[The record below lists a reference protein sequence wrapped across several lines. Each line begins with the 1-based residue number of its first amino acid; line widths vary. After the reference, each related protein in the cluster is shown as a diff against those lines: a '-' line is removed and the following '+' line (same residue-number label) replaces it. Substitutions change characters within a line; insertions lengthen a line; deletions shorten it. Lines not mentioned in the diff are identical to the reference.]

1 MKTVNAFLEQ
11 LQQLNIVLWE
21 SAGKLRFRAPQGVF
35 TAELR
40 RQVNQQKAAILAALR
55 QQDRVQHHPEQS
67 CEPFPLTEVQAAYL
81 LGRTQAWVDG
91 GTGCHGYAELTIGA
105 PERWGA
111 DDYQEAWRRMV
122 SCHAMLHARISSE
135 GWQQIDPDVV
145 VPLEVSVCAT
155 EQVFTQTQDA
165 VRHRL
170 KHRHYDPQMPPL
182 IEAHIVTV
190 VGRQATLHLS
200 VDLIVTDFIGI
211 NVILTDFFRVLNQPD
226 LVLQPPSLSFR
237 DYVLHRERQRASP
250 AGQEAYR
257 RAETFWRQ
265 KAASLPAAMSL
276 GELHPPETQEISYR
290 RRCHTLDGLGWQSF
304 LAQTRH
310 HAITPTSVALALL
323 GGVARRYGTQERS
336 RITLTVLDRLPL
348 VEDAMRIVG
357 DFTSTILVALEHNG
371 EKNTIEAAAEV
382 QHQLF
387 EALDHREVSGI
398 EVLRMLPNDDPR
410 EQSATPIVLT
420 STLGVGST
428 ESVFYTHR
436 IEQGLSQTPQ
446 VLLDI
451 QLSDAQ
457 GGGISIVWD
466 ARVGGYPEAVL
477 DAAFNDFCAAFIALS
492 EDEQRWYQPPLQRK
506 PLQIPMIGATTE
518 AAELVTE
525 ESLIARFCGLAQY
538 GPQKLAL
545 IDGETEFTR
554 VALIRRAC
562 AWRDWLYA
570 QGSQAGDAALIVFD
584 PGVEQVA
591 AQLGAL
597 MAGAAFVPIDP
608 QWPQARQR
616 SILTTLKR
624 SYPHQR
630 QHWLTPQTLAPGV
643 EELARVP
650 ADHRQVSAE
659 DIAYIIFTS
668 GSTGTPKGVPITH
681 AQALTT
687 LKALHAM
694 LDLHE
699 DDRVLAVSRPSFDLA
714 IFNVFGLLRAGGA
727 LVIPTAG
734 TTPDPGSWLQDMA
747 QHRVTIWNSVPAQLQ
762 LLLDCLPPVANGEN
776 RQELALRVAL
786 VSGDWIPVTQPDQLR
801 QWVPGCRFIALGG
814 ATEASI
820 WSNYHEVAPGS
831 RYSRSIPYGRALPGQ
846 EMRVLN
852 ADGEET
858 VSGQIGQIVIIGPA
872 VSSGYLG
879 ADTSAFITLS
889 DSGQPAFLTGDLGRY
904 LRNGEIEFLGRKDDQ
919 IKRHGH
925 RIEPGEIAALLRI
938 RPEVGDVAVI
948 MTPQNQLVAVVTP
961 ARGHDCPVPNNNDVF
976 DAIAL
981 QHQQSLSTLDAPCF
995 ARLLD
1000 TMELAALVAM
1010 QDIRQRNVSVKPEH
1024 LSLMARWD
1032 RLLNEN
1038 AARLAPWQATVSLE
1052 TAKHL
1057 WQQARQLAHAIDYGD
1072 QQIAYIDQCLQQLEA
1087 VVGGKVDPL
1096 ALLFP
1101 EGRMEVARA
1110 SYGGNLINRYLNQL
1124 IVAGVTVHARKAI
1137 DEQRPLRIIEI
1148 GAGVGGTTEPVIQR
1162 LRQFQQTQGLI
1173 FDYLFTDVSRF
1184 FLDDAAIQWPEVTT
1198 QFLDLNRSFVEQGIR
1213 LAAWDIVLCANV
1225 LHNARHIP
1233 QALTQLHGL
1242 LVPGGDLA
1250 IIDAT
1255 RANAPLMIT
1264 MEFKEG
1270 LTGFADERA
1279 LSGEAFYLRENWQRA
1294 LEASPFEHSV
1304 MFPDDAQ
1311 TSDPAQS
1318 AIQMIHQTMIWA
1330 QSASQHA
1337 RLNVDE
1343 LNELLRQHLPVY
1355 MIPDRLL
1362 MLDAMPLTANG
1373 KVDRQA
1379 IAQCLPATGAQ
1390 IASPRPNAKPLDD
1403 CQRAVASVW
1412 AEVLGMDSPDVLGPT
1427 SNFFDVGGDSLLLA
1441 KCVGGL
1447 RRAIPG
1453 AENMAWDDLLR
1464 QIVADPTLE
1473 NCSRVVWRQ
1482 VSSPDEF
1489 APADEASP
1497 ISELLP
1503 AGSLSGGNREGEVVC
1518 LIHDGS
1524 GGLEPYHALVNALA
1538 LIEERPAVLGLSR
1551 TPGDGY
1557 LTLPAETLFESLA
1570 ERYCQALRGQQ
1581 IRQVYLFGYCMG
1593 GLIAAVMAEKLLE
1606 SGIEV
1611 KQLIVVSSYRI
1622 PFIIED
1628 DILLDYSLARLLHRP
1643 AADIGLDFPEGEL
1656 GALINL
1662 ARETYGDRIPEDCV
1676 AELAPQFPQIDA
1688 VMKNA
1693 PRTSLERLERLAGRA
1708 ESGFDVATLQAL
1720 RAVYVASLR
1729 AVGAFSRL
1737 GYVGN
1742 VTFLRQRG
1750 EIHFLPTLREDM
1762 THFWRRYCL
1771 GDLTIRDIAGNH
1783 FDCLEGEG
1791 ARSVATL
1798 LSEVWS

>member
-1 MKTVNAFLEQ
+1 MKTINAFLEQ

-21 SAGKLRFRAPQGVF
+21 SGGKLRFRAPEGVF

-40 RQVNQQKAAILAALR
+40 QQVSQQKEAILAALR
-55 QQDRVQHHPEQS
+55 QQGRVQHHPEQS
-67 CEPFPLTEVQAAYL
+67 SEPFPLTEVQAAYL

-91 GTGCHGYAELTIGA
+91 GTGCHGYAELTITA
-105 PERWGA
+105 PERWGV
-111 DDYQEAWRRMV
+111 DDYQVAWRRMV

-135 GWQQIDPDVV
+135 GWQQIDPDVE
-145 VPLEVSVCAT
+145 VPLDVSVCAT
-155 EQVFTQTQDA
+155 AQAFAQTQDE

-170 KHRHYDPQMPPL
+170 KHRHYDPQVPPL
-182 IEAHIVTV
+182 IEAHVVTM
-190 VGRQATLHLS
+190 GEQATFHLS
-200 VDLIVTDFIGI
+200 VDLIITDFIGI
-211 NVILTDFFRVLNQPD
+211 NVILADFFRALNQPE

-237 DYVLHRERQRASP
+237 DYVLQRAWQRASP

-257 RAETFWRQ
+257 RAETFWWQ
-265 KAASLPAAMSL
+265 KAASFPEAMSL
-276 GELHPPETQEISYR
+276 GEPQPPETEEVSYH
-290 RRCHTLDGLGWQSF
+290 RRCHTLDEPVWQSF
-304 LAQTRH
+304 LVQARR

-323 GGVARRYGTQERS
+323 GGIARRYGAQERS
-336 RITLTVLDRLPL
+336 RITLTVLDRHPL
-348 VEDAMRIVG
+348 VEDVMRIVG
-357 DFTSTILVALEHNG
+357 DFTSTLLIALECNG
-371 EKNTIEAAAEV
+371 EKSTLDAASEV

-387 EALDHREVSGI
+387 EALDHREVSGV
-398 EVLRMLPNDDPR
+398 EVLRMLPNDDRR

-420 STLGVGST
+420 STLGVGSPD
-428 ESVFYTHR
+428 SAFYTHR

-477 DAAFNDFCAAFIALS
+477 DAAFNDFCATLIALS
-492 EDEQRWYQPPLQRK
+492 GDAERWHQPPLQRK
-506 PLQIPMIGATTE
+506 PLQIPRISPVTE
-518 AAELVTE
+518 AAEV
-525 ESLIARFCGLAQY
+525 SLIASFCRLAQHE
-538 GPQKLAL
+538 PQQVAL
-545 IDGETEFTR
+545 IHGETEFTR
-554 VALIRRAC
+554 VALIQRAC

-597 MAGAAFVPIDP
+597 MAGVAFVPIDP
-608 QWPQARQR
+608 QWPQARQQA
-616 SILTTLKR
+616 ILTTLKC

-630 QHWLTPQTLAPGV
+630 QHWLTPQTLDPGAGG
-643 EELARVP
+643 LARVP
-650 ADHRQVSAE
+650 ADNRQVSAE
-659 DIAYIIFTS
+659 DVAYIIFTS
-668 GSTGTPKGVPITH
+668 GSTGIPKGVPITH

-687 LKALHAM
+687 LNALHAM
-694 LDLHE
+694 LALNE

-734 TTPDPGSWLQDMA
+734 TTPDPGSWEQDMVR
-747 QHRVTIWNSVPAQLQ
+747 HRITIWNSVPAQLQ
-762 LLLDCLPPVANGEN
+762 LLLDCLPPAANGSS
-776 RQELALRVAL
+776 RQQLALRAAL
-786 VSGDWIPVTQPDQLR
+786 VSGDWIPVTQPEQLH
-801 QWVPGCRFIALGG
+801 QWVPDCRFIALGG

-820 WSNYHEVAPGS
+820 WSNYHEALPGS
-831 RYSRSIPYGRALPGQ
+831 RYSRSLPYGRALPGQ

-879 ADTSAFITLS
+879 ADSSAFIILP
-889 DSGQPAFLTGDLGRY
+889 DSGLPAFLTGDLGRY
-904 LRNGEIEFLGRKDDQ
+904 LNNGEIEFLGRKDDQ

-925 RIEPGEIAALLRI
+925 RIEPGEIAAVLRS
-938 RPEVGDVAVI
+938 RSEVGDVAVI

-961 ARGHDCPVPNNNDVF
+961 ARCHDCPVPQDNDIL
-976 DAIAL
+976 DAIAQ
-981 QHQQSLSTLDAPCF
+981 QHQQSLSTLDVPRF
-995 ARLLD
+995 VRLID
-1000 TMELAALVAM
+1000 TMELAALLAM
-1010 QDIRQRNVSVKPEH
+1010 QDIRQRNVSVKPEY
-1024 LSLMARWD
+1024 LALMARWD
-1032 RLLNEN
+1032 RLLSEN
-1038 AARLAPWQATVSLE
+1038 AARLAPWQE
-1052 TAKHL
+1052 TMSPEAAKRL
-1057 WQQARQLAHAIDYGD
+1057 WQQARQLAHDIDYGD
-1072 QQIAYIDQCLQQLEA
+1072 QQIAYIDLCLQQLEA
-1087 VVGGKVDPL
+1087 VVGGEVDPL

-1101 EGRMEVARA
+1101 EGKMEVARA

-1124 IVAGVTVHARKAI
+1124 IVAGVAMHAHKAI

-1162 LRQFQQTQGLI
+1162 LRQLKQTQGLV
-1173 FDYLFTDVSRF
+1173 FEYLFTDVSRF
-1184 FLDDAAIQWPEVTT
+1184 FLDEAAVQWPEATT
-1198 QFLDLNRSFVEQGIR
+1198 QILDLNRSFIEQGVR
-1213 LAAWDIVLCANV
+1213 LAAWDIVICANV

-1233 QALTQLHGL
+1233 QTLTQLHAL

-1250 IIDAT
+1250 VIDAT
-1255 RANAPLMIT
+1255 RLNAPLMIT

-1270 LTGFADERA
+1270 LTGFTDERN
-1279 LSGEAFYLRENWQRA
+1279 LTGDAFYLRENWQRA
-1294 LEASPFEHSV
+1294 LEASPFQHSV
-1304 MFPDDAQ
+1304 MYPNDAQ
-1311 TSDPAQS
+1311 TTDPAQR

-1330 QSASQHA
+1330 QSASQNA

-1343 LNELLRQHLPVY
+1343 LNELLRQHLPAY

-1362 MLDAMPLTANG
+1362 MLNAMPLTANG

-1379 IAQCLPATGAQ
+1379 IVQYLPATGAQ
-1390 IASPRPNAKPLDD
+1390 LASPQSNAEPLNER
-1403 CQRAVASVW
+1403 QRAVASVW
-1412 AEVLGMDSPDVLGPT
+1412 ATVLGIDNPDMLSLT
-1427 SNFFDVGGDSLLLA
+1427 SNFFDAGGDSLLLA

-1453 AENMAWDDLLR
+1453 AENIAWDELLR
-1464 QIVADPTLE
+1464 QVVADPTLE
-1473 NCSRVVWRQ
+1473 NCSRVVWQ
-1482 VSSPDEF
+1482 HEASPDEP
-1489 APADEASP
+1489 ASADETSP

-1503 AGSLSGGNREGEVVC
+1503 ACSLSGKNREGEVLC

-1524 GGLEPYHALVNALA
+1524 GGLEPYRSLVNALA
-1538 LIEERPAVLGLSR
+1538 SVNERPAVLGLSR

-1557 LTLPAETLFESLA
+1557 LTLPAEKLFESLA
-1570 ERYCQALRGQQ
+1570 ERYCQALREQQ
-1581 IRQVYLFGYCMG
+1581 VRQVYLFGYCMG

-1628 DILLDYSLARLLHRP
+1628 DVLLDYSLARLLNRP

-1662 ARETYGDRIPEDCV
+1662 ARETYGDRIPENCV
-1676 AELAPQFPQIDA
+1676 AELAPQFPQIEA

-1693 PRTSLERLERLAGRA
+1693 LRTSQQRLEYLVARERA

-1762 THFWRRYCL
+1762 THFWRHYCL

-1791 ARSVATL
+1791 AGAIATL
-1798 LSEVWS
+1798 LSEVWL